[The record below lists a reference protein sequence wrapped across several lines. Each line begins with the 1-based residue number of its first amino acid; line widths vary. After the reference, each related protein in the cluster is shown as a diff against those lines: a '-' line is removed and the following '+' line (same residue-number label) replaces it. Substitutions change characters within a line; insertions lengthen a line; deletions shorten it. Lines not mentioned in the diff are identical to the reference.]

1 MPTDR
6 PVLPTVVQWRLE
18 QLFQAGLPTRL
29 AERVARDE
37 RYDLHEL
44 VQLLERGCAPAL
56 AVRILRPI
64 EPDKAA

>member
-1 MPTDR
+1 MPTNR
-6 PVLPTVVQWRLE
+6 PVLPTVVQWRRE
-18 QLFQAGLPTRL
+18 QLLQAGLPRRL
-29 AERVARDE
+29 AQRVAQDE

-44 VQLLERGCAPAL
+44 IRLLEHGCAPAV